1 MAKYKYTTCRE
12 TANDGGVDM
21 LQVIFY
27 TKDDCPLCD
36 EAEALFLIQE
46 SDYNVAVEKRDIHTN
61 DERRD
66 RYELQILVIDINGK
80 QLPCEVI
87 SYHSLEQ
94 LIKETVTTSS

>member
-36 EAEALFLIQE
+36 EAEALLLLLE
-46 SDYNVAVEKRDIHTN
+46 SDYNLSVEKRDIHTN
-61 DERRD
+61 DEWLE
-66 RYELQILVIDINGK
+66 RYQLQIPVIDINGK
-80 QLPCEVI
+80 QLTCEEI
-87 SYHSLEQ
+87 SYESLEQ
-94 LIKETVTTSS
+94 LIKETITTSS